1 MKVQNNLMMDWAIR
15 GLVSQQLPQT
25 GSIDSFAKIL
35 AERMEKDTPQISS
48 GSKSMDEMFERASRA
63 TGVPVD
69 LLKAVAKTESD
80 FDPNCVSHAGAMGI
94 MQLMP
99 CNVEE
104 YHVKD
109 PFDPEENIMA
119 GAQQPA
125 DLSRR
130 YDGDLTLT
138 LAAYNAGSGNVAKYG
153 GVPPFK
159 ETQNYVRKVTA
170 LVGQD
175 ITIPAARNAVTGHG
189 GQGLGGELPPVTLD
203 ALLED
208 KMQQLIYMMAQGMKY
223 SLPILDLSEDT
234 RPFYL

>member
-1 MKVQNNLMMDWAIR
+1 MKVQNNLMMDWTMR
-15 GLVSQQLPQT
+15 GMSPAQLAQMGRT
-25 GSIDSFAKIL
+25 EQFSDVL
-35 AERMEKDTPQISS
+35 ARRMEHRDTLSS
-48 GSKSMDEMFERASRA
+48 GSQSMDEMFERASMA
-63 TGVPVD
+63 TGVPVS

-80 FDPNCVSHAGAMGI
+80 FDPNCVSHAGAMGV

-104 YHVKD
+104 YGVTD
-109 PFDPEENIMA
+109 PFDAEQNIMA
-119 GAQQPA
+119 GAQQLA

-159 ETQNYVRKVTA
+159 ETQNYVRKVSA
-170 LVGQD
+170 LVGED
-175 ITIPAARNAVTGHG
+175 ITIPAAHNFSAGNGMGGMMPSVTM
-189 GQGLGGELPPVTLD
+189 D
-203 ALLED
+203 AMLQD

-223 SLPILDLSEDT
+223 NLPSLDLTDETS
-234 RPFYL
+234 PFYL

>member
-1 MKVQNNLMMDWAIR
+1 MKVQNTLMMDWSMR
-15 GLVSQQLPQT
+15 GMSPVQLSQMS
-25 GSIDSFAKIL
+25 SIDQFANVL
-35 AERMEKDTPQISS
+35 AQRMERADTLSS
-48 GSKSMDEMFERASRA
+48 GSQSMDEMFERASMA
-63 TGVPVD
+63 TGVPVN

-80 FDPNCVSHAGAMGI
+80 FDPNCVSHAGAMGV

-104 YHVKD
+104 YGVTD
-109 PFDPEENIMA
+109 PFDAEQNIMA
-119 GAQQPA
+119 GAQQLA

-159 ETQNYVRKVTA
+159 ETQNYIRKVTA
-170 LVGQD
+170 LVGED
-175 ITIPAARNAVTGHG
+175 ITIPAAHNFMSTDGIDG
-189 GQGLGGELPPVTLD
+189 MLPPVTMD

-208 KMQQLIYMMAQGMKY
+208 KMQQMIYLMAQGMKY
-223 SLPILDLSEDT
+223 NLPSLNLTDET
-234 RPFYL
+234 TPFYL